1 MINSFLNKVMFSKS
15 FFDRYHSEFLP
26 EMMGMHLS
34 VAKLILR
41 KPCIHYVLYGQE
53 VLSDKILCVCVGV
66 CVCVCVCVHISGS
79 VCNPIDC
86 SSPDSSV
93 PKISQTRILGLVPFP
108 NLGNLLDMLLT
119 YRININAAMETF
131 YNQNYI
137 YILE

>member
-53 VLSDKILCVCVGV
+53 VLSYKILCV
-66 CVCVCVCVHISGS
+66 CVCVCVCILVVQFATQSIVVH
-79 VCNPIDC
+79 PT
-86 SSPDSSV
+86 PLFL
-93 PKISQTRILGLVPFP
+93 RFP
-108 NLGNLLDMLLT
+108 RQEYWGWCHFL
-119 YRININAAMETF
+119 I
-131 YNQNYI
+131 
-137 YILE
+137 